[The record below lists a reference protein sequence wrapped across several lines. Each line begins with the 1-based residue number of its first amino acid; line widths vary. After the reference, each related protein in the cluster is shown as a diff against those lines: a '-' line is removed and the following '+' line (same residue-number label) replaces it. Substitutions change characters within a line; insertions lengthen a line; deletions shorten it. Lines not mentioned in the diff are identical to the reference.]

1 MSSREAVT
9 MAVEKHRFPL
19 GEFSSSSINKKGL
32 ISNKIY
38 GKTSTSLPSI
48 KSLIHYTPSLEIPSI
63 KIHETTF
70 EIHGNK
76 SVNTT
81 TDYVPDPR
89 DFNDAAHKL
98 RIRLQLAYYK
108 FKTNQTNIK
117 FRELKRKTQHRCHV
131 QQAYPIKKAKGEHL
145 RTKRRKLLVSQGNYR
160 TPAKSTSFTKD
171 DFVKCLQ
178 NDPDTSA
185 NNFLQ
190 FTTGDMNKSINTTTP
205 IGKSE
210 QHYLQSVKQDTPMS
224 VKAAKSLIH
233 LFTSNQN

>member
-1 MSSREAVT
+1 MSLREAVT

-19 GEFSSSSINKKGL
+19 GEFSSSSINKKGPV
-32 ISNKIY
+32 SNKTY
-38 GKTSTSLPSI
+38 RKTSTNLPSI
-48 KSLIHYTPSLEIPSI
+48 KSLIHCTPSFEIPSI
-63 KIHETTF
+63 KIHATGA
-70 EIHGNK
+70 EIHGNGY
-76 SVNTT
+76 VNTT
-81 TDYVPDPR
+81 TNLIPHPR

-117 FRELKRKTQHRCHV
+117 FRELKRKAQHRCQS
-131 QQAYPIKKAKGEHL
+131 QQPDPVKKAKEGRLH
-145 RTKRRKLLVSQGNYR
+145 TKRRKLLVSQGNYR
-160 TPAKSTSFTKD
+160 TPAKSTSFTKN
-171 DFVKCLQ
+171 DFVQCLQ
-178 NDPDTSA
+178 KDSDTSA

-190 FTTGDMNKSINTTTP
+190 FTNGDMSKSINTTTP
-205 IGKSE
+205 IGKS